1 MSRFQPGFWH
11 IIDLQETLVLLF
23 PWWCFI
29 EGRTKKKRMEGR
41 RGSSL
46 VPGSR
51 IAPQIPHPRPPK
63 SMISSLCIGGFA
75 SLSSTTWGLGSTVV
89 FIGKNPYISGS
100 LKLKLMLFKEM
111 TVTPVRRFIPVFCTP
126 WVATCLKVVS
136 RT

>member
-1 MSRFQPGFWH
+1 
-11 IIDLQETLVLLF
+11 
-23 PWWCFI
+23 
-29 EGRTKKKRMEGR
+29 MEGR

-51 IAPQIPHPRPPK
+51 TAPQIPKMRPLKP
-63 SMISSLCIGGFA
+63 MISSLCIGGFA

-89 FIGKNPYISGS
+89 FIGKNPCISGS
-100 LKLKLMLFKEM
+100 LLKLMLFKEM
-111 TVTPVRRFIPVFCTP
+111 IVTPVRRFIPVFCTP